1 MWNAAKNGR
10 SAFPPRPNT
19 DRNTRFLSVGCVFNF
34 AAASKTKRCARDC
47 RHFLRIL
54 FVYARLPGHG
64 SGSRCVGACFGVR
77 HLRVDTTRPPRLEG
91 NPCGTL
97 RALANSAMV
106 WAGLRLI
113 SFTHAIFPFSHG
125 GAVFFCRDISMCRA
139 RAPGSAAVVRLCII
153 LVVQCVANNG
163 AWCGGAR
170 EANCLELEAGGEV
183 APRPPRRR
191 VAGGGSSRT
200 HVPTH
205 PRLSFEPSSAA
216 ARFTREITRVPII
229 HATTATSARN
239 DQRQPGGPI
248 SRARRAIRARLALL
262 RWRGE

>member
-1 MWNAAKNGR
+1 M
-10 SAFPPRPNT
+10 
-19 DRNTRFLSVGCVFNF
+19 
-34 AAASKTKRCARDC
+34 
-47 RHFLRIL
+47 HLRTPG
-54 FVYARLPGHG
+54 FRLPGHG
-64 SGSRCVGACFGVR
+64 SGSSRRVLRRAPPSCGYHETATFGRKPVWQFTGVCHFGHGLGGFTANFVHLCGSFVRAWRCRF
-77 HLRVDTTRPPRLEG
+77 
-91 NPCGTL
+91 
-97 RALANSAMV
+97 
-106 WAGLRLI
+106 
-113 SFTHAIFPFSHG
+113 
-125 GAVFFCRDISMCRA
+125 FFCRGISMCRA

-153 LVVQCVANNG
+153 LVVQCGANNG

-191 VAGGGSSRT
+191 VADGGCSRT
-200 HVPTH
+200 HVPTP
-205 PRLSFEPSSAA
+205 PRLSFGPSSAA

-248 SRARRAIRARLALL
+248 SRARRAIRTRLALL